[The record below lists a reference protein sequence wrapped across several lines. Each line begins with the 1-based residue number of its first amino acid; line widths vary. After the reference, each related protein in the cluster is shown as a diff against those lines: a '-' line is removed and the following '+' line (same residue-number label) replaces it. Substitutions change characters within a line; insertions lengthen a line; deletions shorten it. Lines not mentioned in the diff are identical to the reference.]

1 MLSCVISC
9 GESEKD
15 KKERERASKI
25 SDSLALK
32 VATLPTLD
40 CLPVFV
46 AYEKGMFKAQ
56 GLEMR
61 IMPFTA
67 QIECDQALLE
77 KKVECAVSD
86 VFRTE
91 RMRTKD
97 PGISYITQTGAY
109 WQLIANRKARVNEIR
124 QLSEKMIAM
133 TRYSAT
139 DYLVNVALDSVHTEN
154 QVFRIQVNDV
164 IIRLNMLHNNAMDAM
179 MLTEPQAT
187 NARIAGNP
195 VLMDSRAKGI
205 FPGVIV
211 ARGGLTDE
219 HRRKQLDA
227 FTTVYNM
234 ACDSINKF
242 GIMHYADILKKHCQT
257 DDATV
262 KALPKMVFE
271 HTHQPK
277 TADLQRTKSVKWRT
291 N

>member
-1 MLSCVISC
+1 MLSCAVSC

-15 KKERERASKI
+15 RKEQEKANRI

-46 AYEKGMFKAQ
+46 AYERGMFKAQ
-56 GLEMR
+56 GVEVR

-67 QIECDQALLE
+67 QVECDQALLD
-77 KKVECAVSD
+77 KKVECAVTD
-86 VFRTE
+86 VFRAE
-91 RMRTKD
+91 KMKTKD
-97 PGISYITQTGAY
+97 PGLSYITQTGAY

-164 IIRLNMLHNNAMDAM
+164 NVRLSMLQNNAMDAM

-187 NARIAGNP
+187 TARIAGNP
-195 VLMDSRAKGI
+195 MLMDSRAKGI
-205 FPGVIV
+205 FPGAFV
-211 ARGGLTDE
+211 ARGKMDDE
-219 HRRKQLDA
+219 HRRKQLET

-242 GIMHYADILKKHCQT
+242 GMMHYADIIKKHCLT

-262 KALPKMVFE
+262 KALPKMVFQ
-271 HTHQPK
+271 HAHQPN
-277 TADLQRTKSVKWRT
+277 TSDIQRTKNVKWRT